1 VAVDDDMRVGRT
13 ALSAGE
19 AKSRADAAA
28 LEFIALSER
37 SAPLLASSAPQV
49 ASRRQALTADDVRM
63 GVMSGIA
70 GYVDAAG
77 FVTLVGLFPAHVTG
91 ELVGAAVALSSG
103 QLLHNPSRL
112 AILPIFVLSVVL
124 GALVSRAFRKR
135 GRSPLAALFGLM
147 ALTLAFFS
155 ASDAVLPLFLR
166 PASGM
171 TTVLREG
178 TAVAAMGFQNVIM
191 RRVLSTSCPTTV
203 MTGNLTQFIIELV
216 ELVVGRRQLKR
227 DERSN
232 IHAESDLRLRLVGT
246 ALGAFAVSA
255 ILGGF
260 LTTTFGTIS
269 VALPGM
275 IVAVLAWRE
284 LRRPTPATRTGTLF

>member
-1 VAVDDDMRVGRT
+1 MRVGRS
-13 ALSAGE
+13 ARSAGE
-19 AKSRADAAA
+19 AKARADAAA

-37 SAPLLASSAPQV
+37 SAPLLSASPPEDK
-49 ASRRQALTADDVRM
+49 RRGPALSSGDVRTTL
-63 GVMSGIA
+63 MSAIA

-91 ELVGAAVALSSG
+91 ELVGAAVAMSSG
-103 QLLHNPSRL
+103 HPLHNPARL
-112 AILPIFVLSVVL
+112 AILPIFVLSVVV
-124 GALVSRAFRKR
+124 GALVSRSFRKR

-147 ALTLAFFS
+147 ALTLTFFS

-166 PASGM
+166 PASAL
-171 TTVLREG
+171 TTALREG

-216 ELVVGRRQLKR
+216 ELCVGRKKSGQG
-227 DERSN
+227 E
-232 IHAESDLRLRLVGT
+232 ADLRLRLVGM
-246 ALGAFAVSA
+246 ALGAFAFSA

-260 LTTTFGTIS
+260 LTTSIGTIS
-269 VALPGM
+269 VVLPTAL
-275 IVAVLAWRE
+275 VAVLAWRE
-284 LRRPTPATRTGTLF
+284 ARRPTAASRTGTLF